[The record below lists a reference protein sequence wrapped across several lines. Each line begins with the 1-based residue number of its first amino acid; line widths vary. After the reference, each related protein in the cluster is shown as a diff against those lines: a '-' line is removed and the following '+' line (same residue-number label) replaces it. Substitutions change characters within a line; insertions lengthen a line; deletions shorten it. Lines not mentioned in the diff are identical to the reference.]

1 MPADSSRG
9 SDYDDDSVLV
19 AWRKC
24 AMTEATPDPNRKST
38 FEERI
43 DSFGRE
49 AGEAGERIGRQAEA
63 AGKRLAD
70 DPGIKRAADTAA
82 RVWGLLI
89 LLVGVW
95 FLADVTLGYEM
106 PDVPWGDV
114 WPIGLIAIGLVVV
127 FRGMGRQ
134 RA

>member
-1 MPADSSRG
+1 
-9 SDYDDDSVLV
+9 
-19 AWRKC
+19 
-24 AMTEATPDPNRKST
+24 MTEATPDPSHKPT
-38 FEERI
+38 FEERM
-43 DSFGRE
+43 DTFGRE

-63 AGKRLAD
+63 AGKRLTS
-70 DPGIKRAADTAA
+70 DPTVVRAVDTAA

-95 FLADVTLGYEM
+95 FLADVTLGFEM
-106 PDVPWGDV
+106 PDVPWGDI